1 MLIRVNAE
9 WSWNYL
15 RPFLFYLSVSLISY
29 LANFEKKLQMGL
41 KHDQI
46 KDHFYSS
53 PLSMKLFSE
62 KYHEAYGYTDA
73 KQMRKMMSRYNILS
87 RTRADHNLQN
97 LPKAHIES
105 MEFSEMDN
113 FGIEPSIGK
122 EYTSDK
128 LPDHLKK
135 IGILSDIHVPFH
147 SVEAVVCAIKRLREE
162 KIDCLYLNG
171 DTFDFYSISRHEKEK
186 DLRDFPKEIEMCRNF
201 LQKLRDIFPS
211 IPIYFKAGNHENRYQ
226 RYLNEQ
232 AEEFAQL
239 HEMQFDKFF
248 RLDSLDMKFVPDWQG
263 MEMGDL
269 LVCHGHE
276 LMAGGMNPS
285 QSTFNKTFCNT
296 LIGHVHRTTN
306 TIKKDGFK
314 KFIHTYSTGCLTQLS
329 PKYYPFAQHNNG
341 FAIVTIAD
349 GKSKVDNIMIK
360 DGKIV

>member
-105 MEFSEMDN
+105 MEFSEIDN

-128 LPDHLKK
+128 LPDRLKK

-201 LQKLRDIFPS
+201 LQKLRDIFPN

-248 RLDSLDMKFVPDWQG
+248 RLDVLDFTFVPDWQG

-269 LVCHGHE
+269 LVLHGQE

-285 QSTFNKTFCNT
+285 QNIFNKTFCNT
-296 LIGHVHRTTN
+296 LIGHVHRTSN
-306 TIKKDGFK
+306 TMKKTGFK
-314 KFIHTYSTGCLTQLS
+314 KYIHTYSTGCLTQMS
-329 PKYYPFAQHNNG
+329 PKYYPFAQHNQG
-341 FAIVTIAD
+341 FAIVTIKE
-349 GKSKVDNIMIK
+349 GKAKVDNLVIK

>member
-1 MLIRVNAE
+1 
-9 WSWNYL
+9 
-15 RPFLFYLSVSLISY
+15 
-29 LANFEKKLQMGL
+29 MGQ

-46 KDHFYSS
+46 RDHFFSS
-53 PLSMKLFSE
+53 PLNIKSFSE
-62 KYHEAYGYTDA
+62 KYYESYGYISAEQLRKT
-73 KQMRKMMSRYNILS
+73 MRNYNILM
-87 RTRADHNLQN
+87 RERNKHIAENT
-97 LPKAHIES
+97 PTGKIES
-105 MEFSEMDN
+105 FNLSELDD
-113 FGIEPSIGK
+113 FGIEQSIGK
-122 EYTSDK
+122 EYTSAR
-128 LPDHLKK
+128 LPNHLKK

-147 SVEAVVCAIKRLREE
+147 SVEAVVCAIKHLREQN
-162 KIDCLYLNG
+162 IDCLYLNG

-201 LQKLRDIFPS
+201 LQKLRDIFPT

-248 RLDSLDMKFVPDWQG
+248 RLDVLDFTFVPDWQG

-296 LIGHVHRTTN
+296 LIGHVHRSTG
-306 TIKKDGFK
+306 TIKKNGFK
-314 KFIHTYSTGCLTQLS
+314 QYIHTYSTGCLTQLS
-329 PKYYPFAQHNNG
+329 PKYYPFAQHNHG
-341 FAIVTIAD
+341 FAVVEILD
-349 GKSKVDNIMIK
+349 GKSKVQNLMIK

>member
-1 MLIRVNAE
+1 M
-9 WSWNYL
+9 
-15 RPFLFYLSVSLISY
+15 
-29 LANFEKKLQMGL
+29 ANFEKKLQMGQ

-46 KDHFYSS
+46 RDHFFSS
-53 PLSMKLFSE
+53 PLNIKSFSE
-62 KYHEAYGYTDA
+62 KYYETYGYISAEQLRKT
-73 KQMRKMMSRYNILS
+73 MRNYNILMRERNKHIAENTPGGKLES
-87 RTRADHNLQN
+87 FNL
-97 LPKAHIES
+97 
-105 MEFSEMDN
+105 SELDD
-113 FGIEPSIGK
+113 FGIEQSIGK
-122 EYTSDK
+122 EYTSAR
-128 LPDHLKK
+128 LPDHIKK

-147 SVEAVVCAIKRLREE
+147 SVEAVVCAIKHLREQN
-162 KIDCLYLNG
+162 IDCLYLNG

-201 LQKLRDIFPS
+201 LQKLRDIFPT

-248 RLDSLDMKFVPDWQG
+248 RLDVLDFTYVPDWQG

-314 KFIHTYSTGCLTQLS
+314 RYIHTYSTGCLTQLS
-329 PKYYPFAQHNNG
+329 PKYYPFAQHNHG
-341 FAIVTIAD
+341 FAVVEINE
-349 GKSKVDNIMIK
+349 GKSKVNNIMIK